1 MLKVNYPKLAEQID
15 NEPLILDEEFVRKEE
30 PRENKLEHKSMEH
43 HSVPIDVSND
53 SKESK

>member
-30 PRENKLEHKSMEH
+30 PRENKL
-43 HSVPIDVSND
+43 
-53 SKESK
+53 